1 MGNIRCRLSKHAG
14 SISNGSVSAVHPT
27 ETKEACHAIQT
38 LGSPDYPGTGPG
50 PGTRPGVGRL
60 QQQFEFARDHLL
72 VERSGRLLATASSPA
87 ASSAAPSS
95 PAAAGGNA
103 KAQITA
109 NWEAFFDGQ
118 TSAAKKIQ
126 LLQNGSKFASLINA
140 QAGSG
145 LASSAGAKVT
155 AVVVNSAT
163 SATVSYDIT
172 LSGATAL
179 PNQTGTAVYQDGIWK
194 VGDVSFCQLLK
205 LENAGSSPSV
215 CSG

>member
-1 MGNIRCRLSKHAG
+1 MR
-14 SISNGSVSAVHPT
+14 
-27 ETKEACHAIQT
+27 
-38 LGSPDYPGTGPG
+38 
-50 PGTRPGVGRL
+50 
-60 QQQFEFARDHLL
+60 F
-72 VERSGRLLATASSPA
+72 RLLARRITLAPALALALALALAACSSSSSSPATTSSSSAPAASSPA
-87 ASSAAPSS
+87 ASSAAASSAAASS
-95 PAAAGGNA
+95 PAAAAGNA
-103 KAQITA
+103 KAQITT

-126 LLQNGSKFASLINA
+126 LLQNGQKFASVINA

-205 LENAGSSPSV
+205 LENAGSSPAL